1 MVIMGLYTSLPG
13 ERLIQVQ
20 VMGGKLIYENRNSCK
35 SFFKNA
41 FFFIVDLF
49 PLITF
54 VVSFL
59 FKKKGILKNITFVLS
74 SQKPPKCSLKL
85 IFCFVPEM

>member
-1 MVIMGLYTSLPG
+1 MRIEILV
-13 ERLIQVQ
+13 RV
-20 VMGGKLIYENRNSCK
+20 
-35 SFFKNA
+35 FKNA

-59 FKKKGILKNITFVLS
+59 FKKGILKNITFVLS

-85 IFCFVPEM
+85 ILLCTRCR